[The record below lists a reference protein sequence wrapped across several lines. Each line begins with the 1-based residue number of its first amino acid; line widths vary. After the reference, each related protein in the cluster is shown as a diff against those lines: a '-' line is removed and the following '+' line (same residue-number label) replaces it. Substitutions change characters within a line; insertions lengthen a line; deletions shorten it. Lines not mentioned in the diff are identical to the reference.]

1 MTHSLENKIVLV
13 TGVSSGLGH
22 ELAQQLLK
30 QGARVAGTFRQPE
43 QAQAFEAT
51 HPDRALG
58 LVMDITDTAAIEA
71 GVRQVIERFGRIDVL
86 ANNAGAGMVGAV
98 EETSEAETRRIFDVN
113 FFGGLAV
120 TRAVLPT
127 MRQQR
132 SGHILQFSAIGGFL
146 GYPGL
151 GVYSAAKGATDIAG
165 EALAGELKPFGIHV
179 TVLTIGI
186 FHTEFA
192 GRSLSYTDQVIDDY
206 TDTPAGKFRN
216 MIGGLQGK
224 QPNDPAKG
232 AAAIIQLIQTDH
244 PPVHAALGADAQGGM
259 RKKLAN
265 IEAELS
271 LWEANATSTA
281 REPQAV

>member
-1 MTHSLENKIVLV
+1 MTTSVENKVVLI
-13 TGVSSGLGH
+13 TGVSSGLGR
-22 ELAQQLLK
+22 ELAHQLLDR
-30 QGARVAGTFRQPE
+30 GALVAGTFRQPE
-43 QAQAFEAT
+43 QAKAFEAA
-51 HPDRALG
+51 HPDLALG
-58 LVMDITDTAAIEA
+58 VVMDVTDTAAIEA
-71 GVRQVIERFGRIDVL
+71 GVQQVVDRFGRIDVL
-86 ANNAGAGMVGAV
+86 ANNAGVGTVGAV
-98 EETSEAETRRIFDVN
+98 EETSDEEARRIFDVN

-127 MRQQR
+127 LRQQR

-151 GVYSAAKGATDIAG
+151 GVYSAAKGATDIVG
-165 EALAGELKPFGIHV
+165 EALAGELKPLGINV

-192 GRSLSYTDQVIDDY
+192 GRSLIYTDQVIDDY

-232 AAAIIQLIQTDH
+232 AAAIIQLMQAEN
-244 PPVHAALGADAQGGM
+244 PPIHAALGADAQGGM

-281 REPQAV
+281 RTAQAV